1 MTWDILF
8 IGGENIRKYPFIKQD
23 NIKDCGCACLGMI
36 INFYGGNL
44 PIDQIRDL
52 TKTDKNGTTAFHIIE
67 ACKSIGFN
75 AEGIKS
81 SLEQLNK
88 ENLILPCIAHVVIDG
103 KYKHFVVIYKI
114 DFKNKKIIIADPS
127 CSIKK
132 ITFSEFQKI
141 WSGVLITLYPLKKLP
156 LTQNISFIDFLLKII
171 KLHKAFIFNIIMLSI
186 FITMFSVISS
196 FYMKNI
202 LDAINYNNLTIIFI
216 FFLFINIF
224 KILSDFFRNKLLI
237 YLNQKIDLL
246 LTLDTYKKIISLP
259 YNYYHTRTTGDIISR
274 VNDLSII
281 RNMIT
286 KVSLSLFID
295 LPLALVTFIIFY
307 IINTKLFFISL
318 IIVFIYLLLMIFSKN
333 RIINN
338 INTIQ
343 VNKSET
349 MSYMIETINGFE
361 TVKSVGNEAQI
372 IDKFEKKYVKFL
384 KNIFKFDNYNNTISI
399 LKDLIN
405 AMGYLTIIYVG
416 AKMVILGNLTFGDLL
431 VFVNLLN
438 YFLEPIKNIIDLNS
452 EIKEAK
458 NSLRRILELFKNENK
473 KQTFIDNVKVKE
485 ISFNNL
491 SYSYDYKEKQ
501 LKKINLKLKKQKIL
515 ILGKSGSG
523 KSTLF
528 KLLMRYYE
536 IPRNQITIN
545 GYDINDYKDDV
556 IKQNFSYISQN
567 EILYTDSI
575 YNNLKI
581 DKNITEEQIIEISK
595 KCFIDEFLNDLG
607 LNMLIEENGYNLSGG
622 QRQRIILA
630 RALLKNFEVLI
641 IDEGLSQMDIN
652 LERKI
657 LKNLFKMY
665 ENKMIIVISH
675 RLDNM
680 DLYDRVIELK
690 NGEIVKDV
698 FKNEWYRYI

>member
-1 MTWDILF
+1 
-8 IGGENIRKYPFIKQD
+8 
-23 NIKDCGCACLGMI
+23 MI

-81 SLEQLNK
+81 ALEQLNK

-132 ITFSEFQKI
+132 ITFSEFQKM

-171 KLHKAFIFNIIMLSI
+171 KLHKTFVFNIIMLSI
-186 FITMFSVISS
+186 FITIFSVISS

-333 RIINN
+333 RITNN

-399 LKDLIN
+399 LKDLVN
-405 AMGYLTIIYVG
+405 AVGYLTIIYVG
-416 AKMVILGNLTFGDLL
+416 AKMVTLGNLTFGDLL

-501 LKKINLKLKKQKIL
+501 LKNINLKLKKQKIL

-698 FKNEWYRYI
+698 FKNE

>member
-1 MTWDILF
+1 
-8 IGGENIRKYPFIKQD
+8 
-23 NIKDCGCACLGMI
+23 MI

-75 AEGIKS
+75 AEGIKTA
-81 SLEQLNK
+81 LEQLNK

-132 ITFSEFQKI
+132 ITFSEFQKM

-171 KLHKAFIFNIIMLSI
+171 KLHKTFVFNIIMLSI
-186 FITMFSVISS
+186 FITIFSVINS

-333 RIINN
+333 RITNN

-399 LKDLIN
+399 LKDLVNVI
-405 AMGYLTIIYVG
+405 GYLTIIYVG

-698 FKNEWYRYI
+698 FKNE

>member
-1 MTWDILF
+1 
-8 IGGENIRKYPFIKQD
+8 
-23 NIKDCGCACLGMI
+23 MI

-75 AEGIKS
+75 AEGIKTA
-81 SLEQLNK
+81 LEQLNK

-132 ITFSEFQKI
+132 ITFSEFQKM

-156 LTQNISFIDFLLKII
+156 LTQTISFIDFLLKII
-171 KLHKAFIFNIIMLSI
+171 KLHKTFVFNIIMLSI
-186 FITMFSVISS
+186 FITIFSVISS

-333 RIINN
+333 RITNN

-399 LKDLIN
+399 LKDLVNVI
-405 AMGYLTIIYVG
+405 GYLTIIYVG

-698 FKNEWYRYI
+698 FKNE

>member
-1 MTWDILF
+1 
-8 IGGENIRKYPFIKQD
+8 
-23 NIKDCGCACLGMI
+23 MI

-52 TKTDKNGTTAFHIIE
+52 TKTNKNGTTAFHIIE

-75 AEGIKS
+75 AEGIKT

-132 ITFSEFQKI
+132 ITFSEFQKM

-171 KLHKAFIFNIIMLSI
+171 KLHKTFVFNIIMLSI
-186 FITMFSVISS
+186 FITIFSVISS

-333 RIINN
+333 RITNN

-399 LKDLIN
+399 LKDLVN
-405 AMGYLTIIYVG
+405 AVGYLTIIYVG

-698 FKNEWYRYI
+698 FKNE

>member
-1 MTWDILF
+1 
-8 IGGENIRKYPFIKQD
+8 
-23 NIKDCGCACLGMI
+23 MI

-52 TKTDKNGTTAFHIIE
+52 TKTNKNGTTAFHIIE

-75 AEGIKS
+75 AEGIKT

-132 ITFSEFQKI
+132 ITFSEFQKM

-171 KLHKAFIFNIIMLSI
+171 KLHKTFVFNIIMLSI
-186 FITMFSVISS
+186 FITIFSVISS

-333 RIINN
+333 RITNN

-361 TVKSVGNEAQI
+361 TVKSVGNEVQI

-399 LKDLIN
+399 LKDLVN
-405 AMGYLTIIYVG
+405 AIGYLTIIYVG

-501 LKKINLKLKKQKIL
+501 LKNINLKLKKQKIL

-698 FKNEWYRYI
+698 FKNE

>member
-1 MTWDILF
+1 
-8 IGGENIRKYPFIKQD
+8 
-23 NIKDCGCACLGMI
+23 MI

-132 ITFSEFQKI
+132 ITFSEFQKM

-171 KLHKAFIFNIIMLSI
+171 KLHKTFVFNIIMLSI
-186 FITMFSVISS
+186 FITIFSVISS

-361 TVKSVGNEAQI
+361 TVKSVGNETQI

-399 LKDLIN
+399 LKDLVN
-405 AMGYLTIIYVG
+405 AVGYLTIIYVG
-416 AKMVILGNLTFGDLL
+416 AKMVTLGNLTFGDLL

-501 LKKINLKLKKQKIL
+501 LKNINLKLKKQKIL

-698 FKNEWYRYI
+698 FKNE

>member
-1 MTWDILF
+1 
-8 IGGENIRKYPFIKQD
+8 
-23 NIKDCGCACLGMI
+23 MI

-44 PIDQIRDL
+44 PIDQIRVL

-75 AEGIKS
+75 AEGIKT

-132 ITFSEFQKI
+132 ITFSEFQKM

-333 RIINN
+333 RITNN

-399 LKDLIN
+399 LKDLVN
-405 AMGYLTIIYVG
+405 AIGYLTIIYVG
-416 AKMVILGNLTFGDLL
+416 AKMVTLGNLTFGDLL

-501 LKKINLKLKKQKIL
+501 LKNINLKLKKQKIL

-698 FKNEWYRYI
+698 FKNE

>member
-1 MTWDILF
+1 
-8 IGGENIRKYPFIKQD
+8 
-23 NIKDCGCACLGMI
+23 MI

-52 TKTDKNGTTAFHIIE
+52 TKTNKNGTTAFHIIE

-75 AEGIKS
+75 AEGIKT

-132 ITFSEFQKI
+132 ITFSEFQKM

-171 KLHKAFIFNIIMLSI
+171 KLHKTFVFNIIMLSI
-186 FITMFSVISS
+186 FITIFSVISS

-333 RIINN
+333 RITNN

-399 LKDLIN
+399 LKDLVN
-405 AMGYLTIIYVG
+405 AVGYLTIIYVG
-416 AKMVILGNLTFGDLL
+416 AKMVTLGNLTFGDLL

-501 LKKINLKLKKQKIL
+501 LKNINLKLKKQKIL

-698 FKNEWYRYI
+698 FKNE

>member
-1 MTWDILF
+1 
-8 IGGENIRKYPFIKQD
+8 
-23 NIKDCGCACLGMI
+23 MI

-75 AEGIKS
+75 AEGIKT

-132 ITFSEFQKI
+132 ITFSEFQKM

-399 LKDLIN
+399 LKDLVN

-665 ENKMIIVISH
+665 ENKIIIVISH
-675 RLDNM
+675 RFDNM

-698 FKNEWYRYI
+698 FKNE

>member
-1 MTWDILF
+1 
-8 IGGENIRKYPFIKQD
+8 
-23 NIKDCGCACLGMI
+23 MI

-75 AEGIKS
+75 AEGIKT

-132 ITFSEFQKI
+132 ITFSEFQKM

-171 KLHKAFIFNIIMLSI
+171 KLHKTFVFNIIMLSI
-186 FITMFSVISS
+186 FITIFSVISS

-333 RIINN
+333 RITNN

-361 TVKSVGNEAQI
+361 TVKSVGNETQI

-399 LKDLIN
+399 LKDLVN

-416 AKMVILGNLTFGDLL
+416 AKMVTLGNLTFGDLL

-501 LKKINLKLKKQKIL
+501 LKNINLKLKKQKIL

-581 DKNITEEQIIEISK
+581 DKDITEEQIIEISK

-698 FKNEWYRYI
+698 FKNE

>member
-1 MTWDILF
+1 M
-8 IGGENIRKYPFIKQD
+8 
-23 NIKDCGCACLGMI
+23 
-36 INFYGGNL
+36 
-44 PIDQIRDL
+44 
-52 TKTDKNGTTAFHIIE
+52 
-67 ACKSIGFN
+67 
-75 AEGIKS
+75 
-81 SLEQLNK
+81 
-88 ENLILPCIAHVVIDG
+88 
-103 KYKHFVVIYKI
+103 
-114 DFKNKKIIIADPS
+114 
-127 CSIKK
+127 
-132 ITFSEFQKI
+132 

-318 IIVFIYLLLMIFSKN
+318 IIVLIYLLLMIFSKN
-333 RIINN
+333 RITNN

-399 LKDLIN
+399 LKDLVN
-405 AMGYLTIIYVG
+405 AIGYLTIIYVG

-485 ISFNNL
+485 IFFNNL

-501 LKKINLKLKKQKIL
+501 LKNINLKLKKQKIL

-698 FKNEWYRYI
+698 FKNE

>member
-1 MTWDILF
+1 LTWDILF

-75 AEGIKS
+75 AEGIKT

-132 ITFSEFQKI
+132 ITFSEFQKM

-333 RIINN
+333 RITNN

-361 TVKSVGNEAQI
+361 TVKSVGNETQI

-399 LKDLIN
+399 LKDLVN
-405 AMGYLTIIYVG
+405 AMGYLTIIYVS

-485 ISFNNL
+485 IFFNNL

>member
-1 MTWDILF
+1 MTCDILF

-75 AEGIKS
+75 AEGIKT

-132 ITFSEFQKI
+132 ITFSEFQKM

-171 KLHKAFIFNIIMLSI
+171 KLHKTFVFNIIMLSI
-186 FITMFSVISS
+186 FITIFSVISS

-333 RIINN
+333 RITNN

-384 KNIFKFDNYNNTISI
+384 KNIFKFDNYNNIISI
-399 LKDLIN
+399 LKDLVN
-405 AMGYLTIIYVG
+405 AMGYLIIIYVG
-416 AKMVILGNLTFGDLL
+416 AEMVILGNLTFGDLL

-473 KQTFIDNVKVKE
+473 KQTFIDNLKVKE

-501 LKKINLKLKKQKIL
+501 LKNINLKLKKQKIL

-528 KLLMRYYE
+528 KLLMKYYE

-581 DKNITEEQIIEISK
+581 DKNITDEQIIEISK

-665 ENKMIIVISH
+665 ENKMMIVISH

-698 FKNEWYRYI
+698 FKIE

>member
-1 MTWDILF
+1 
-8 IGGENIRKYPFIKQD
+8 
-23 NIKDCGCACLGMI
+23 MI

-75 AEGIKS
+75 AEGIKT

-132 ITFSEFQKI
+132 ITFSEFQKM

-333 RIINN
+333 RITNN

-361 TVKSVGNEAQI
+361 TVKSVRNETQI

-399 LKDLIN
+399 LKDLVN
-405 AMGYLTIIYVG
+405 AMGYLTIIYVS

-485 ISFNNL
+485 IFFNNL

-698 FKNEWYRYI
+698 FKNE

>member
-1 MTWDILF
+1 
-8 IGGENIRKYPFIKQD
+8 
-23 NIKDCGCACLGMI
+23 MI

-52 TKTDKNGTTAFHIIE
+52 TKTNKNGTTAFHIIE

-75 AEGIKS
+75 AEGIKT

-132 ITFSEFQKI
+132 ITFSEFQKM

-171 KLHKAFIFNIIMLSI
+171 KLHKTFVFNIIMLSI
-186 FITMFSVISS
+186 FITIFSVISS

-333 RIINN
+333 RITNN

-361 TVKSVGNEAQI
+361 TVKSVGNETQI

-399 LKDLIN
+399 LKDLVN
-405 AMGYLTIIYVG
+405 AVGYLTIIYVG
-416 AKMVILGNLTFGDLL
+416 AKMVTLGNLTFGDLL

-501 LKKINLKLKKQKIL
+501 LKNINLKLKKQKIL

-581 DKNITEEQIIEISK
+581 DKDITEEQIIEISK

-698 FKNEWYRYI
+698 FKNE

>member
-1 MTWDILF
+1 
-8 IGGENIRKYPFIKQD
+8 
-23 NIKDCGCACLGMI
+23 MI

-75 AEGIKS
+75 AEGIKT

-132 ITFSEFQKI
+132 ITFSEFQKM

-171 KLHKAFIFNIIMLSI
+171 KLHKTFVFNIIMLSI

-307 IINTKLFFISL
+307 IINIKLFFISL

-333 RIINN
+333 RITNN

-399 LKDLIN
+399 LKDLVN
-405 AMGYLTIIYVG
+405 AVGYLTIIYVG
-416 AKMVILGNLTFGDLL
+416 AKMVTLGNLTFGDLL

-501 LKKINLKLKKQKIL
+501 LKNINLKLKKQKIL

-698 FKNEWYRYI
+698 FKNE

>member
-1 MTWDILF
+1 
-8 IGGENIRKYPFIKQD
+8 
-23 NIKDCGCACLGMI
+23 MI

-75 AEGIKS
+75 AEGIKT

-132 ITFSEFQKI
+132 ITFSEFQKM

-338 INTIQ
+338 IKTIQ

-361 TVKSVGNEAQI
+361 TVKSVGNETQI

-698 FKNEWYRYI
+698 FKNE

>member
-1 MTWDILF
+1 
-8 IGGENIRKYPFIKQD
+8 
-23 NIKDCGCACLGMI
+23 MI

-132 ITFSEFQKI
+132 ITFSEFQKM

-361 TVKSVGNEAQI
+361 TVKSVGNETQI

-399 LKDLIN
+399 LKDLVN

-680 DLYDRVIELK
+680 DLYDRVIEFK

-698 FKNEWYRYI
+698 FKNE

>member
-1 MTWDILF
+1 
-8 IGGENIRKYPFIKQD
+8 
-23 NIKDCGCACLGMI
+23 MI

-75 AEGIKS
+75 AEGIKT

-132 ITFSEFQKI
+132 IIFSEFQKM

-156 LTQNISFIDFLLKII
+156 LTQNISFIDFLLEII
-171 KLHKAFIFNIIMLSI
+171 KLHKTFVFNIIMLSI
-186 FITMFSVISS
+186 FITIFSVISS

-333 RIINN
+333 RITNN

-399 LKDLIN
+399 LKDLVN
-405 AMGYLTIIYVG
+405 AIGYLTIIYVG
-416 AKMVILGNLTFGDLL
+416 AKMVTLGNLTFGDLL

-501 LKKINLKLKKQKIL
+501 LKNINLKLKKQKIL

-698 FKNEWYRYI
+698 FKNE

>member
-1 MTWDILF
+1 
-8 IGGENIRKYPFIKQD
+8 
-23 NIKDCGCACLGMI
+23 MI

-132 ITFSEFQKI
+132 ITFSEFQKM

-399 LKDLIN
+399 LKDLVN
-405 AMGYLTIIYVG
+405 AIGYLTIIYVG

-501 LKKINLKLKKQKIL
+501 LKNINLKLKKQKIL

-698 FKNEWYRYI
+698 FKNE

>member
-1 MTWDILF
+1 
-8 IGGENIRKYPFIKQD
+8 
-23 NIKDCGCACLGMI
+23 MI

-75 AEGIKS
+75 AEGIKTA
-81 SLEQLNK
+81 LEQLNK

-132 ITFSEFQKI
+132 ITFSEFQKM

-171 KLHKAFIFNIIMLSI
+171 KLHKTFVFNIIMLSI
-186 FITMFSVISS
+186 FITIFSVISS

-399 LKDLIN
+399 LKDLVNVI
-405 AMGYLTIIYVG
+405 GYLTIIYVG

-698 FKNEWYRYI
+698 FKNE

>member
-1 MTWDILF
+1 
-8 IGGENIRKYPFIKQD
+8 
-23 NIKDCGCACLGMI
+23 MI

-75 AEGIKS
+75 AEGIKT

-132 ITFSEFQKI
+132 ITFSEFQKM

-438 YFLEPIKNIIDLNS
+438 YFLEPIKNIMDLNS

-698 FKNEWYRYI
+698 FKNE

>member
-75 AEGIKS
+75 AEGIKT

-132 ITFSEFQKI
+132 ITFSEFQKM
-141 WSGVLITLYPLKKLP
+141 WSSVLITLYPLKKLP

-333 RIINN
+333 RITNN

-399 LKDLIN
+399 LKDLVN
-405 AMGYLTIIYVG
+405 AIGYLTIIYVG
-416 AKMVILGNLTFGDLL
+416 AKMVTLGNLTFGDLL

-501 LKKINLKLKKQKIL
+501 LKNINLKLKKQKIL

>member
-1 MTWDILF
+1 
-8 IGGENIRKYPFIKQD
+8 
-23 NIKDCGCACLGMI
+23 MI

-75 AEGIKS
+75 AEGIKTA
-81 SLEQLNK
+81 LEKLNK

-132 ITFSEFQKI
+132 ITFSEFQKM

-171 KLHKAFIFNIIMLSI
+171 KLHKTFVFNIIMLSI
-186 FITMFSVISS
+186 FITIFSVISS

-333 RIINN
+333 RITNN

-399 LKDLIN
+399 LKDLVNVI
-405 AMGYLTIIYVG
+405 GYLTIIYVG

-698 FKNEWYRYI
+698 FKNE

>member
-1 MTWDILF
+1 
-8 IGGENIRKYPFIKQD
+8 
-23 NIKDCGCACLGMI
+23 MI

-75 AEGIKS
+75 AEGIKT

-132 ITFSEFQKI
+132 ITFSEFQKM

-171 KLHKAFIFNIIMLSI
+171 KLHKTFVFNIIMLSI
-186 FITMFSVISS
+186 FITIFSVISS

-333 RIINN
+333 RITNN

-399 LKDLIN
+399 LKDLVN
-405 AMGYLTIIYVG
+405 AIGYLTIIYVG
-416 AKMVILGNLTFGDLL
+416 AKMVTLGNLTFGDLL

-501 LKKINLKLKKQKIL
+501 LKNINLKLKKQKIL

-665 ENKMIIVISH
+665 ENKIIIVISH
-675 RLDNM
+675 RFDNM

-698 FKNEWYRYI
+698 FKNE

>member
-1 MTWDILF
+1 
-8 IGGENIRKYPFIKQD
+8 
-23 NIKDCGCACLGMI
+23 MI

-75 AEGIKS
+75 AEGIKT

-132 ITFSEFQKI
+132 ITFSEFQKM

-171 KLHKAFIFNIIMLSI
+171 RLHKAFIFNIIMLSI

-333 RIINN
+333 RITNN

-384 KNIFKFDNYNNTISI
+384 KNIFKFDNYNNIISI
-399 LKDLIN
+399 LKDLVN
-405 AMGYLTIIYVG
+405 AMGYLIIIYVG
-416 AKMVILGNLTFGDLL
+416 AEMVILGNLTFGDLL

-473 KQTFIDNVKVKE
+473 KQTFIDNLKVKE

-501 LKKINLKLKKQKIL
+501 LKNINLKLKKQKIL

-528 KLLMRYYE
+528 KLLMKYYE

-581 DKNITEEQIIEISK
+581 DKNITDEQIIEISK

-641 IDEGLSQMDIN
+641 IDEGLSQIDIN

-665 ENKMIIVISH
+665 ENKMMIVISH

-698 FKNEWYRYI
+698 FKNE

>member
-1 MTWDILF
+1 
-8 IGGENIRKYPFIKQD
+8 
-23 NIKDCGCACLGMI
+23 MI

-52 TKTDKNGTTAFHIIE
+52 TKTNKNGTTAFHIIE

-75 AEGIKS
+75 AEGIKTA
-81 SLEQLNK
+81 LEQLNK

-132 ITFSEFQKI
+132 ITFSEFQKM

-171 KLHKAFIFNIIMLSI
+171 KLHKTFVFNIIMLSI
-186 FITMFSVISS
+186 FITIFSVISS

-333 RIINN
+333 RITNN

-399 LKDLIN
+399 LKDLVNVI
-405 AMGYLTIIYVG
+405 GYLTIIYVG

-698 FKNEWYRYI
+698 FKNE

>member
-1 MTWDILF
+1 
-8 IGGENIRKYPFIKQD
+8 
-23 NIKDCGCACLGMI
+23 MI

-75 AEGIKS
+75 AEGIKT

-132 ITFSEFQKI
+132 ITFSEFQKM

-171 KLHKAFIFNIIMLSI
+171 KLHKTFVFNIIMLSI
-186 FITMFSVISS
+186 FITIFSVISS

-361 TVKSVGNEAQI
+361 TVKSVGNETQI

-399 LKDLIN
+399 LKDLVN
-405 AMGYLTIIYVG
+405 AVGYLTIIYVG
-416 AKMVILGNLTFGDLL
+416 AKMVTLGNLTFGDLL

-501 LKKINLKLKKQKIL
+501 LKNINLKLKKQKIL

-698 FKNEWYRYI
+698 FKNE

>member
-8 IGGENIRKYPFIKQD
+8 IGGENIKKYPFIKQD

-75 AEGIKS
+75 AEGIKT

-132 ITFSEFQKI
+132 ITFSEFQKM

-333 RIINN
+333 RITNN

-361 TVKSVGNEAQI
+361 TVKSVGNETQI

-399 LKDLIN
+399 LKDLVN

-416 AKMVILGNLTFGDLL
+416 AKMVTLGNLTFGDLL

-501 LKKINLKLKKQKIL
+501 LKNINLKLKKQKIL

>member
-1 MTWDILF
+1 
-8 IGGENIRKYPFIKQD
+8 
-23 NIKDCGCACLGMI
+23 MI

-75 AEGIKS
+75 AEGIKTA
-81 SLEQLNK
+81 LEQLNK

-132 ITFSEFQKI
+132 ITFSEFQKM

-171 KLHKAFIFNIIMLSI
+171 KLHKTFVFNIIMLSI
-186 FITMFSVISS
+186 FITIFSVISS

-333 RIINN
+333 RITNN

-372 IDKFEKKYVKFL
+372 IDKFEKKYVEFL

-399 LKDLIN
+399 LKDLVN
-405 AMGYLTIIYVG
+405 AVGYLTIIYVG
-416 AKMVILGNLTFGDLL
+416 AKMVTLGNLTFGDLL

-501 LKKINLKLKKQKIL
+501 LKNINLKLKKQKIL

-528 KLLMRYYE
+528 KLLMKYYE

-698 FKNEWYRYI
+698 FKNE

>member
-1 MTWDILF
+1 
-8 IGGENIRKYPFIKQD
+8 
-23 NIKDCGCACLGMI
+23 MI

-75 AEGIKS
+75 AEGIKT

-132 ITFSEFQKI
+132 ITFSEFQKM

-171 KLHKAFIFNIIMLSI
+171 KLHKTFVFNIIMLSI
-186 FITMFSVISS
+186 FITIFSVISS

-333 RIINN
+333 RITNN

-399 LKDLIN
+399 LKDLVN
-405 AMGYLTIIYVG
+405 AIGYLTIIYVG
-416 AKMVILGNLTFGDLL
+416 AKMVTLGNLTFGDLL

-501 LKKINLKLKKQKIL
+501 LKNINLKLKKQKIL

-528 KLLMRYYE
+528 KLLIRYYE

-698 FKNEWYRYI
+698 FKNE

>member
-1 MTWDILF
+1 
-8 IGGENIRKYPFIKQD
+8 
-23 NIKDCGCACLGMI
+23 MI

-52 TKTDKNGTTAFHIIE
+52 TKTNKNGTTAFHIIE

-75 AEGIKS
+75 AEGIKT

-132 ITFSEFQKI
+132 ITFSEFQKM

-333 RIINN
+333 RITNN

-399 LKDLIN
+399 LKDLVN
-405 AMGYLTIIYVG
+405 AIGYLTIIYVG
-416 AKMVILGNLTFGDLL
+416 AKMVTLGNLTFGDLL

-501 LKKINLKLKKQKIL
+501 LKNINLKLKKQKIL

-698 FKNEWYRYI
+698 FKNE

>member
-1 MTWDILF
+1 
-8 IGGENIRKYPFIKQD
+8 
-23 NIKDCGCACLGMI
+23 MI

-132 ITFSEFQKI
+132 ITFSEFQKM

-333 RIINN
+333 RITNN

-399 LKDLIN
+399 LKDLVN

-698 FKNEWYRYI
+698 FKNE

>member
-1 MTWDILF
+1 
-8 IGGENIRKYPFIKQD
+8 
-23 NIKDCGCACLGMI
+23 MI

-75 AEGIKS
+75 AEGIKT

-132 ITFSEFQKI
+132 ITFSEFQKM

-333 RIINN
+333 RITNN

-361 TVKSVGNEAQI
+361 TVKSVGNETQI

-399 LKDLIN
+399 LKDLVN
-405 AMGYLTIIYVG
+405 AMGYLTIIYVS

-485 ISFNNL
+485 IFFNNL

-501 LKKINLKLKKQKIL
+501 LKNINLKLKKQKIL

-698 FKNEWYRYI
+698 FKNE

>member
-1 MTWDILF
+1 
-8 IGGENIRKYPFIKQD
+8 
-23 NIKDCGCACLGMI
+23 MI

-132 ITFSEFQKI
+132 ITFSEFQKM

-171 KLHKAFIFNIIMLSI
+171 KLHKTFVFNIIMLSI
-186 FITMFSVISS
+186 FITIFSVISS

-216 FFLFINIF
+216 LFLFINIF

-307 IINTKLFFISL
+307 IINIKLFFISL

-333 RIINN
+333 RITNN

-361 TVKSVGNEAQI
+361 TVKSVGNETQI

-399 LKDLIN
+399 LKDLVN

-485 ISFNNL
+485 IFFNNL

-698 FKNEWYRYI
+698 FKNE

>member
-1 MTWDILF
+1 
-8 IGGENIRKYPFIKQD
+8 
-23 NIKDCGCACLGMI
+23 MI

-75 AEGIKS
+75 AEGIKT

-132 ITFSEFQKI
+132 ITFSEFQKM

-399 LKDLIN
+399 LKDLVN
-405 AMGYLTIIYVG
+405 AIGYLTIIYVG

-545 GYDINDYKDDV
+545 GYDINDYKDDL

-698 FKNEWYRYI
+698 FKNE